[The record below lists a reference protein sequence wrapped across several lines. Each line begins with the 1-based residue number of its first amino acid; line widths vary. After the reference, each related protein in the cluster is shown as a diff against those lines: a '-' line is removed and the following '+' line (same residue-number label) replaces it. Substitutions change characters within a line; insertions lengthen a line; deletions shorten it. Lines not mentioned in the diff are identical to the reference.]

1 MEKRLIE
8 EGEMETWMITAFGGD
23 RLILVP
29 TPLPASTNASTLT
42 LSGMA
47 HVGQDQ
53 FTKKCVTI
61 LCARAL
67 SVFVMD
73 TYM

>member
-1 MEKRLIE
+1 MMPFISIMELLVVLLYL
-8 EGEMETWMITAFGGD
+8 AFGGD